1 MNPQLIFKVA
11 DTPAEFEAI
20 HALNYRTFVEEIPQH
35 APNAE
40 RRLVDKFHAENTY
53 LIALVARHSN
63 VESVAAPKAANEATT
78 IPNAEFRHRS
88 VELPDGQQLAG
99 MITLRARRPFS
110 LDAKLPNLDAHLPP
124 GRRWVEVRLLAIE
137 KEWRGSEVFAG
148 LMRLLEREVTAR
160 GHDAAVVSA
169 TTRQRKLYEHLGF
182 VPFGPL
188 VGREGAWYQPMQV
201 TLERFRQ
208 RIAPH
213 LIRPPVNL
221 LPGPVALPAAVR
233 RAFRGEAVS
242 HRSEEFLARVR
253 ECRAALCTLTGA
265 PHAALLPGSGTLANE
280 VVAAQIAQLD
290 APGIV
295 VSHGEFG
302 ERLADHARRAR
313 LPHHHWRQ
321 EWGGSLDLAGLAAW
335 LDAHPEAKWL
345 WAVHCETSTG
355 AFTPI
360 EALLAVCEPR
370 GVRLCLDCVSSLG
383 VAPVDLQ
390 RVHLASGTSGK
401 GLAAVAGVGIVFH
414 REPIPPAPDRV
425 PRALDLGLYASD
437 EGVPFTLGSNVL
449 AALHA
454 ALKQTDWPAKFVRVN
469 GLGTRLREELLARG
483 LALVELRGT
492 AVLTVVL
499 PRSVDAAAVAD
510 RLERAGWIVGARSR
524 HLLER
529 NWLQLCLM
537 GEVSA
542 RDLDG
547 LADTLANLVHP
558 RA

>member
-1 MNPQLIFKVA
+1 MKPQFTYKVA
-11 DTPAEFEAI
+11 ETPAEFEAI

-40 RRLVDKFHAENTY
+40 HRLVDKFHAENTY
-53 LIALVARHSN
+53 LIALADQ
-63 VESVAAPKAANEATT
+63 E
-78 IPNAEFRHRS
+78 
-88 VELPDGQQLAG
+88 LAG

-110 LDAKLPNLDAHLPP
+110 LHAKLPDLDAHLLP
-124 GRRWVEVRLLAIE
+124 GRRWVEVRLLAVD
-137 KEWRGSEVFAG
+137 KEWRGSDVFVG

-160 GHDAAVVSA
+160 GLDAAVVSA
-169 TTRQRKLYEHLGF
+169 TTRQRRLYEHLGF
-182 VPFGPL
+182 EPFGPL

-213 LIRPPVNL
+213 LDRPPVNL

-233 RAFRGEAVS
+233 RAFRGEPIS
-242 HRSEEFLARVR
+242 HRSGEFLARVR
-253 ECRAALCTLTGA
+253 ECRAALCAMTGA
-265 PHAALLPGSGTLANE
+265 PHAALLPGSGTMANE
-280 VVAAQIAQLD
+280 VVAAQIGLLD
-290 APGIV
+290 APGVV

-321 EWGGSLDLAGLAAW
+321 EWDKPLDLAGLAAW

-355 AFTPI
+355 AFTSI
-360 EALLAVCEPR
+360 EDLLAICEPR

-383 VAPVDLQ
+383 VAPVDLR
-390 RVHLASGTSGK
+390 RVHLTASTSGK

-414 REPIPPAPDRV
+414 REPVAPAPDRV
-425 PRALDLGLYASD
+425 PRALDLGLYASE

-454 ALKQTDWPAKFVRVN
+454 ALHQTDWPAKLARVSE
-469 GLGTRLREELLARG
+469 LGGRLRDELLARR
-483 LALVELRGT
+483 LVLVESQ
-492 AVLTVVL
+492 ASPVLTVAL

-510 RLERAGWIVGARSR
+510 ALERAGWIVAARSR

-537 GEVSA
+537 GEVSP

-547 LADTLANLVHP
+547 LADTLANLVHHP
-558 RA
+558 A

>member
-1 MNPQLIFKVA
+1 MNTRLVFKVA
-11 DTPAEFEAI
+11 DTPEEFEAI

-35 APNAE
+35 APNGE

-53 LIALVARHSN
+53 LIALAGS
-63 VESVAAPKAANEATT
+63 
-78 IPNAEFRHRS
+78 
-88 VELPDGQQLAG
+88 QLAG
-99 MITLRARRPFS
+99 MIALRARRPFS
-110 LDAKLPNLDAHLPP
+110 LHAKLTDLDDHLSPD
-124 GRRWVEVRLLAIE
+124 RRWVEVRLLAVE
-137 KEWRGSEVFAG
+137 REWRGSDVFAG
-148 LMRLLEREVTAR
+148 LMRLLKREVTAR

-182 VPFGPL
+182 EPFGPL

-213 LIRPPVNL
+213 LARAPVNL
-221 LPGPVALPAAVR
+221 LPGPVALSPAVR
-233 RAFRGEAVS
+233 RALRGEPVS
-242 HRSEEFLARVR
+242 HRTESFLKEVR
-253 ECRAALCTLTGA
+253 ECRAALRTMTGA

-280 VVAAQIAQLD
+280 VVGAQIGRLD
-290 APGIV
+290 APGV
-295 VSHGEFG
+295 VISHGEFG

-313 LPHHHWRQ
+313 LPHHHWQ
-321 EWGGSLDLAGLAAW
+321 QNWGEPFDLAALAAW
-335 LDAHPEAKWL
+335 LDAHPETKWL

-355 AFTPI
+355 AVTPI
-360 EALLAVCEPR
+360 DELLAVCEPR

-383 VAPVDLQ
+383 VMPVDLR
-390 RVHLASGTSGK
+390 RVHLAASTSGK
-401 GLAAVAGVGIVFH
+401 GLAAVAGIGIVFH
-414 REPIPPAPDRV
+414 REPVAPAPDRV

-449 AALHA
+449 AAVHA
-454 ALKQTDWPAKFVRVN
+454 SLLQTDWPAKLARVTE
-469 GLGTRLREELLARG
+469 LAARLRDELSARS
-483 LALVELRGT
+483 LVLVDPRAT
-492 AVLTVVL
+492 SALTVAL
-499 PRSVDAAAVAD
+499 PRTVDAAAVAVA
-510 RLERAGWIVGARSR
+510 LERAGWLVAARSR

-547 LADTLANLVHP
+547 LADTLANPVHHS
-558 RA
+558 A

>member
-1 MNPQLIFKVA
+1 MNKSLTFKVA

-35 APNAE
+35 APNTE

-53 LIALVARHSN
+53 LIALAGEH
-63 VESVAAPKAANEATT
+63 
-78 IPNAEFRHRS
+78 
-88 VELPDGQQLAG
+88 LAG
-99 MITLRARRPFS
+99 MITLRACRPFS
-110 LDAKLPNLDAHLPP
+110 LHAKLHDLDSHLSPD
-124 GRRWVEVRLLAIE
+124 RRWVEVRLLAIE
-137 KEWRGSEVFAG
+137 KEWRGSEVFVG

-182 VPFGPL
+182 MPFGPL

-208 RIAPH
+208 GISPH
-213 LIRPPVNL
+213 LSKPVVNL
-221 LPGPVALPAAVR
+221 LPGPVMLPAAVR
-233 RAFRGEAVS
+233 RAFQSDAVS
-242 HRSEEFLARVR
+242 HRAADFLDRVR
-253 ECRAALCTLTGA
+253 ACRAALRTMTGA
-265 PHAALLPGSGTLANE
+265 AHAALLPGSGTLANE
-280 VVAAQIAQLD
+280 VVCSQIGLLN
-290 APGIV
+290 APGV
-295 VSHGEFG
+295 VASHGEFG

-321 EWGGSLDLAGLAAW
+321 EWGEPLDLAGLAVW
-335 LDAHPEAKWL
+335 LDAHPETKWL

-360 EALLAVCEPR
+360 EALLGICEPR

-383 VAPVDLQ
+383 VAPVDLR
-390 RVHLASGTSGK
+390 RVHLAASTSGK
-401 GLAAVAGVGIVFH
+401 GLAAVAGVGVVFH
-414 REPIPPAPDRV
+414 HEPVAPAPDRV
-425 PRALDLGLYASD
+425 PRALDLGLYATD

-454 ALKQTDWPAKFVRVN
+454 ALCQSDWPAKFTRVQK
-469 GLGTRLREELLARG
+469 LGARLREEFLARR
-483 LALVELRGT
+483 LVLVEPQAT
-492 AVLTVVL
+492 SVLTVAL
-499 PRSVDAAAVAD
+499 PRAARVTDVAD
-510 RLERAGWIVGARSR
+510 ALERAGWLVASRSR
-524 HLLER
+524 HLVER

-537 GEVSA
+537 GEIGPQ
-542 RDLDG
+542 DLDG
-547 LADTLANLVHP
+547 LADTLANLVHH